1 MATINI
7 DEIMKILPHRYPFL
21 MVDRIVECDNQKRI
35 VGIKN
40 VSANEPYFQG
50 HFPGM
55 PVMPGVLQL
64 ESMAQTAGILMNAL
78 GGESGGIPY
87 FMGIDNARFRKVIK
101 PGDQMVIEVEMVT
114 LRSRV
119 ARFKAKVMVD
129 GALASEAEM
138 LCMLTE
144 QKADAR

>member
-1 MATINI
+1 MATFNI
-7 DEIMKILPHRYPFL
+7 DQIMKILPHRFPFL
-21 MVDRIVECDNQKRI
+21 LVDKIVECDNQKRI

-55 PVMPGVLQL
+55 PIMPGVLQL
-64 ESMAQTAGILMNAL
+64 EAMAQTAGILMNAL
-78 GGESGGIPY
+78 GGEAGGIPY
-87 FMGIDNARFRKVIK
+87 FMGIDNARFRKVIR
-101 PGDQMVIEVEMVT
+101 PGDQMVIEVELVT

-144 QKADAR
+144 QKAGA

>member
-1 MATINI
+1 MATKNI

-21 MVDRIVECDNQKRI
+21 MLDKIIESDGKKRI

-40 VSANEPYFQG
+40 VAANEPCFQG

-55 PVMPGVLQL
+55 PIMPGVLQL
-64 ESMAQTAGILMNAL
+64 EAMAQTAGILINEV
-78 GGESGGIPY
+78 GGEAGGIPY
-87 FMGIDNARFRKVIK
+87 FMGIDNARFRKLIK
-101 PGDQMVIEVEMVT
+101 PGDQMVIEIEMT
-114 LRSRV
+114 ALRARV
-119 ARFKAKVMVD
+119 ARFKGKITVD

-144 QKADAR
+144 QKAGA